1 MNRLATTL
9 LLGMLALPAAAEELI
24 NGWPM
29 PGPPLPGES
38 EGPFPRLVI
47 EGGMLVDGSGA
58 PPMGPVTIVVEQD
71 RIAKIYG
78 LPGLYTPQLRAS
90 GRPEIGPGTRHIDAR
105 GSYILPGLVESHFR
119 VLDRQVT
126 PDAGNQSRHSDPPP
140 EYTLKLLVAHG
151 VTTVASMQSTYQ
163 FDWVHALKKAAA
175 ENRVTAPGVLA
186 WMDFPVSSPEDARAR
201 VRDAKKRGA
210 DGLGEGDME
219 GDLDSMLAGIDEARK
234 VGLRTY
240 FCMHPNITGRMN
252 MLQFARAG
260 LSGMPHAWGLPDSF
274 LESSTVR
281 DYPAAY
287 NYNDDTIKMHTG
299 RGWQDTVAPGSE
311 KWNAVIDELVSLD
324 FTYGPTFSVFEA
336 HRDLMAAMGAEWN
349 HDYAWPAYLESWAPG
364 GSDGVQF
371 TDWSTAKEILWKRD
385 YQRWMA
391 WVNDFKNRGGR
402 VIAGSDAGYM
412 WTLPGFALVR
422 NLELLQ
428 EAGFHPLEVIRA
440 ATRDSAVWLGIADR
454 TGTVEVGKQADL
466 LIVDGNPLDNFKLL
480 YGTGVM
486 GRKPDGSVGRVGG
499 VRYTIRNGV
508 VFDAMAVLAD
518 VKRMVEENRA
528 TGAAE

>member
-1 MNRLATTL
+1 MNVITTFV
-9 LLGMLALPAAAEELI
+9 LALLTNFAAAQEII

-29 PGPPLPGES
+29 PAATLPGES
-38 EGPFPRLVI
+38 EGPFARLII
-47 EGGMLVDGSGA
+47 EGGMLVDGTGA

-78 LPGLYTPQLRAS
+78 LPGLYTPQLGAA
-90 GRPEIGPGTRHIDAR
+90 GRPDIGPGDRHIDAR
-105 GSYILPGLVESHFR
+105 GSYILPGLIESHFR
-119 VLDRQVT
+119 VLDRSVI

-140 EYTLKLLVAHG
+140 EYALKLLIAHG
-151 VTTVASMQSTYQ
+151 VTTVASMQSTFQ
-163 FDWVHALKKAAA
+163 FDWVNALKKAAA
-175 ENRVTAPGVLA
+175 ENRITAPGVLA

-219 GDLDSMLAGIDEARK
+219 GDLASMLAGIDEAKK

-240 FCMHPNITGRMN
+240 FCMHPNTTERMN
-252 MLQFARAG
+252 MLEFARAG
-260 LSGMPHAWGLPDSF
+260 LSGMPHAWGLPDS
-274 LESSTVR
+274 LLDRATVR
-281 DYPAAY
+281 NYPAEY

-299 RGWQDTVAPGSE
+299 RGWQETAAPGSE
-311 KWNAVIDELVSLD
+311 KWNAVIDELVSMD

-336 HRDLMAAMGAEWN
+336 HRDLAAAMGAEWN
-349 HDYAWPAYLESWAPG
+349 RDFAWPAYLESWAPG

-371 TDWSTAKEILWKRD
+371 ADWSTAKEIAWKRD
-385 YQRWMA
+385 FQRWMA

-412 WTLPGFALVR
+412 WTVPGFALVR

-440 ATRDSAVWLGIADR
+440 ATLDSAVWLAIADR
-454 TGTVEVGKQADL
+454 TGSVEAGKRADL
-466 LIVDGNPLDNFKLL
+466 LIVDGNPLANLKLL
-480 YGTGVM
+480 YGTGIV
-486 GRKPDGSVGRVGG
+486 GRTPEGGIGRVGG

-508 VFDAMAVLAD
+508 VFDSKAVLAN
-518 VKRMVEENRA
+518 VKQMVQKAREVSGSE
-528 TGAAE
+528 